1 MAKRIKTAYI
11 RNYSLEV
18 ETVENSDG
26 YEITGYNNI
35 PATNCRLEGYT
46 STTVT
51 VVNLDTCF
59 RTVYDAD
66 LNQISSSYATEI
78 HNEKLERENAKNG
91 SLNNDT
97 RNTDNSCND
106 NNSNTYEFGDF
117 IGDIFNTL
125 EKHEQKKELERA
137 EKEKIR
143 AEKEKERNIQ
153 RELNDR
159 IKKIEQARHEKI
171 MKVHKKLKGEWF

>member
-1 MAKRIKTAYI
+1 MLIDNLLVALRGITKKKT
-11 RNYSLEV
+11 RTFL
-18 ETVENSDG
+18 TVLGISIG
-26 YEITGYNNI
+26 ITAVTIIITIISTGEKIVKNQLDSIGMDSTNI
-35 PATNCRLEGYT
+35 I
-46 STTVT
+46 TTESKT
-51 VVNLDTCF
+51 GI
-59 RTVYDAD
+59 Y
-66 LNQISSSYATEI
+66 
-78 HNEKLERENAKNG
+78 G

-171 MKVHKKLKGEWF
+171 MKVHKKLKGEWL

>member
-1 MAKRIKTAYI
+1 MICFYWQLKG
-11 RNYSLEV
+11 NYL
-18 ETVENSDG
+18 
-26 YEITGYNNI
+26 
-35 PATNCRLEGYT
+35 
-46 STTVT
+46 
-51 VVNLDTCF
+51 
-59 RTVYDAD
+59 
-66 LNQISSSYATEI
+66 
-78 HNEKLERENAKNG
+78 
-91 SLNNDT
+91 
-97 RNTDNSCND
+97 ND

-125 EKHEQKKELERA
+125 EKHEQKTELERA